1 MAMLNPI
8 EPNSAEPVS
17 RRVYRELR
25 SAIVMMRFTPGQA
38 LSEQEVASQLGVS
51 RQPVREAFIKLS
63 EAGMVVVR
71 PQRGTY
77 VVKISARRVL
87 DAQFVRS
94 AVERAVV
101 RKACTDLSASG
112 LAELRALIAEQRLT
126 ISPPD
131 PSRFH
136 LLDESFH
143 RTLAARAGC
152 EYAWRVVE
160 DCKAQMDRVRYLSL
174 AHSAPFDRLIA
185 QHTGVLDAVEARNAD
200 LAETLLGEHVHQM
213 LGSLPDLAKSFPEV
227 FEADVEL

>member
-1 MAMLNPI
+1 MLIPL
-8 EPNSAEPVS
+8 EANSAEPVS

-25 SAIVMMRFTPGQA
+25 AAIVMMRFTPGQA
-38 LSEQEVASQLGVS
+38 LSEQEMASQLGVS

-77 VVKISARRVL
+77 VVKISVRRVR

-101 RKACTDLSASG
+101 RKACVDLPASG
-112 LAELRALIAEQRLT
+112 IAELRALIAEQREAAAM
-126 ISPPD
+126 PD
-131 PSRFH
+131 PPRFH

-174 AHSAPFDRLIA
+174 AHSTPLDRLIA
-185 QHTGVLDAVEARNAD
+185 QHGEVLDAVEARD
-200 LAETLLGEHVHQM
+200 TDQAERLLGEHVDQM
-213 LGSLPDLAKSFPEV
+213 LRSLPELSRAFPDLFEPE
-227 FEADVEL
+227 AQ

>member
-1 MAMLNPI
+1 MLKPI

-38 LSEQEVASQLGVS
+38 LSEQEVATQLGVS

-77 VVKISARRVL
+77 VVKISVRRVL
-87 DAQFVRS
+87 DALFVRD

-101 RKACTDLSASG
+101 RKACTDLSEATIP
-112 LAELRALIAEQRLT
+112 ELRALVDEQAAAVAGQ
-126 ISPPD
+126 D

-136 LLDESFH
+136 GLDEAFH
-143 RTLAARAGC
+143 RTIGARAGC
-152 EYAWRVVE
+152 EYAWRVIE

-174 AHSAPFDRLIA
+174 AHSTPFERLIE
-185 QHTGVLDAVEARNAD
+185 QHTEIVDAIAAHDVERAEAVLGQH
-200 LAETLLGEHVHQM
+200 LHQM
-213 LGSLPDLAKSFPEV
+213 LKSLPELSRNFPDL
-227 FEADVEL
+227 FEADAAM